1 MIQMA
6 RIESE
11 ETEPHI
17 LLVEGRNDKHVVW
30 QICNRNP
37 ELPDFFISDRG
48 DINAVIESIGPEF
61 LAAGRQALGILVDTD
76 DRPQARWDE
85 IAHQLRAFGVQPP
98 VAPDPTGT
106 IISGVEPRV
115 GVWLMPDN
123 TQAGEIEEFVASMI
137 PDDDPVWPMSQDYI
151 DGLPRYEGKFADG
164 KTLRAKIHA
173 WLATRADPRLMGQA
187 IGTHDLQVNGPLCQR
202 FLVWLNRLFG

>member
-6 RIESE
+6 RIESDE
-11 ETEPHI
+11 IEPHI

-37 ELPDFFISDRG
+37 ALPDFFISDRG
-48 DINAVIESIGPEF
+48 NINAVIESIGPEF
-61 LAAGRQALGILVDTD
+61 LVAGRQALGILVDTD

-85 IAHQLRAFGVQPP
+85 ISHQLRIYGVQPP
-98 VAPDPTGT
+98 TKPDPAGT
-106 IISGVEPRV
+106 IIPDTEPRV
-115 GVWLMPDN
+115 GIWLMPNN
-123 TQAGEIEEFVASMI
+123 TDTGEIEEFVASMI
-137 PDDDPVWPMSQDYI
+137 PDGDPVWPMSQDYI
-151 DGLPRYEGKFADG
+151 DGLPNYEGKFADG

-187 IGTHDLQVNGPLCQR
+187 IGTHDLDIDGPLCRQ
-202 FLVWLNRLFG
+202 FLAWLNRLFG

>member
-1 MIQMA
+1 MA
-6 RIESE
+6 RIESDQ
-11 ETEPHI
+11 TEPHI

-48 DINAVIESIGPEF
+48 DINAVMESIGPEV
-61 LAAGRQALGILVDTD
+61 LVPGRQALGILVDTD
-76 DRPQARWDE
+76 DHPQARWDE

-98 VAPDPTGT
+98 VGPDPTGT
-106 IISGVEPRV
+106 IISSAEPRV

-123 TQAGEIEEFVASMI
+123 ALAGEIEEFVAGMI
-137 PDDDPVWPMSQDYI
+137 PHNDPVWPWSQQYI
-151 DGLPRYEGKFADG
+151 GSIPDEERKFAPG
-164 KTLRAKIHA
+164 KTLRAQIYA

-187 IGTHDLQVNGPLCQR
+187 IGTRDLEIDGPLCQR
-202 FLVWLNRLFG
+202 FLAWLNRLFG